1 MGHLLSA
8 FVTSNPQFTG
18 FGARLLRFVSFSRV
32 SHFCK
37 NVCLSTVEMSTV
49 AQKRRGQNNETYVL
63 AFQVFGDVKK
73 TLFPRCSEISRNL
86 DMFNSVQSRGR
97 RDRGRLLSSC
107 LTRKDVTE
115 RASRAPNSVNCG
127 LRAIQT
133 EKQICTNWS
142 LNS

>member
-1 MGHLLSA
+1 MGHFL
-8 FVTSNPQFTG
+8 FTFMTPNPQFTG

-73 TLFPRCSEISRNL
+73 HYFLVVLKYLEILICLILFNLEEGGIEADYSRP
-86 DMFNSVQSRGR
+86 V
-97 RDRGRLLSSC
+97 
-107 LTRKDVTE
+107 
-115 RASRAPNSVNCG
+115 
-127 LRAIQT
+127 
-133 EKQICTNWS
+133 
-142 LNS
+142 